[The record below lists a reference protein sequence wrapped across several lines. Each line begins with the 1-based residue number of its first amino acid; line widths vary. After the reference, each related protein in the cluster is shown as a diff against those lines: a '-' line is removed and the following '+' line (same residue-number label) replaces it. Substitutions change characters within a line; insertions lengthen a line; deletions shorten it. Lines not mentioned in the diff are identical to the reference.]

1 MIKLIVISKKIKV
14 LDAIQ
19 WLDSAVKLIKR
30 KTIKA
35 CFSKAEFTYQD
46 TNCTNKIEK
55 MDEHT
60 KESVNEMCSI
70 VGENNTIDVLMID
83 KNLLTECEQIQ

>member
-1 MIKLIVISKKIKV
+1 
-14 LDAIQ
+14 
-19 WLDSAVKLIKR
+19 
-30 KTIKA
+30 
-35 CFSKAEFTYQD
+35 
-46 TNCTNKIEK
+46 